1 MDKKNID
8 LFDKNFRITLI
19 IMCIFCIIGIYT
31 MTPYTLA
38 VDCNDDDEIDYIE
51 DRTSF
56 AENISND
63 IDEEDL
69 KIKCQYETDYKIS
82 KEQIKYEIIEES

>member
-8 LFDKNFRITLI
+8 IKDTSFKIALI
-19 IMCIFCIIGIYT
+19 LMAIFCVVGLFT
-31 MTPYTLA
+31 MTHYDIA
-38 VDCNDDDEIDYIE
+38 VDCNDDDEIDFVE
-51 DRTSF
+51 GRTSF

-69 KIKCQYETDYKIS
+69 KIKCQYETDYEIKID
-82 KEQIKYEIIEES
+82 KIDYQIIEES